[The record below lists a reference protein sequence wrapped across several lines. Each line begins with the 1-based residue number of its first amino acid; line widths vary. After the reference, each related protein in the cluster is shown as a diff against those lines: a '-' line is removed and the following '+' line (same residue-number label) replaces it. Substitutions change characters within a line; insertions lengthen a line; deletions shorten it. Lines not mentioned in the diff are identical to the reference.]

1 MKEKLSCLVC
11 HGDAQCRC
19 FEGHENA
26 TSFANPDMSKASYT
40 THDAE
45 EYRMQLRDQF
55 AMAALTG
62 MLARG
67 DDVTCLSRRIL
78 SEKISSMA
86 YLLADEMLEARNK

>member
-19 FEGHENA
+19 FERHENA

-62 MLARG
+62 YLASHDNTVLRLVAMDVAKDAYRYADAML
-67 DDVTCLSRRIL
+67 
-78 SEKISSMA
+78 K
-86 YLLADEMLEARNK
+86 ARNK